1 MGHRKEAAF
10 LPVSF
15 LRAGGGRKE
24 RDMDIIC
31 PHCKT
36 TLEGS
41 ESLVG
46 EIVDCPYCEKSF
58 EVKKDLFDVVE
69 PSPSTDNANTI
80 GSNAPFANTSSK
92 SPQKFQSQSNRKN
105 RVIGLF
111 SVVLVLAIVSAA
123 GVSSA
128 LRKAKQREEEKIRK
142 EQLQYEE
149 KENARKRKESEQ
161 AAELYQ
167 TGMKYLRGDGVL
179 QNGGKAVRLLKE
191 AGDKG
196 NEEAWAA
203 LAIIYWAGEAGE
215 REDIERAVSYAE
227 KFENSSL
234 GHNSL
239 NFYYPLVKNLL
250 GEVHLYGYK
259 TSDGAF
265 VQDFE
270 KAYKYLS
277 YRFPLRSSARGMTGL
292 MTYYGIGTA
301 GDKEKAAEIFY
312 EACSEMNEEKWSGL
326 AAICLGWMYL
336 HGDGITR
343 NESEA
348 WKWLQYGVRTAFPEF
363 VEIAKRPLTESDRR
377 RFNSD
382 CFGEL
387 SSFTPYSYKMFRTV
401 GDEGIIHAG
410 DTTMDLIN
418 KGILCFFN
426 PDYWQKPYR
435 IDEV

>member
-1 MGHRKEAAF
+1 
-10 LPVSF
+10 
-15 LRAGGGRKE
+15 
-24 RDMDIIC
+24 MDIIC

-36 TLEGS
+36 TLEGD

-46 EIVDCPYCEKSF
+46 EIVDCPNCKKAF
-58 EVKKDLFDVVE
+58 ECKKGVLNEEEFDSAVADAHQVGSDSSPKN
-69 PSPSTDNANTI
+69 PSPKPHNRPPHNRIRRNIII
-80 GSNAPFANTSSK
+80 G
-92 SPQKFQSQSNRKN
+92 
-105 RVIGLF
+105 VG
-111 SVVLVLAIVSAA
+111 VVLLVLTTGLAV
-123 GVSSA
+123 GVSLA
-128 LRKAKQREEEKIRK
+128 MKKAKIREEARIRE
-142 EQLQYEE
+142 EQLQREQEE
-149 KENARKRKESEQ
+149 KEKEEDRKRQEAEQ
-161 AAELYQ
+161 AAELYRA
-167 TGMKYLRGDGVL
+167 GMKYLRGDGVL

-215 REDIERAVSYAE
+215 REDIEKAVSYAE
-227 KFENSSL
+227 KFEASSL
-234 GHNSL
+234 GHNHL
-239 NFYYPLVKNLL
+239 NFYYPLIKHLL
-250 GEVHLYGYK
+250 GTVHFNGYT
-259 TSDGAF
+259 TSDGSF

-270 KAYKYLS
+270 KAYKYFS
-277 YRFPLRSSARGMTGL
+277 YRFPLRSNDRLMTGL
-292 MTYYGIGTA
+292 MTYYGIGIA
-301 GDKEKAAEIFY
+301 EDKERAAEIFY
-312 EACSEMNEEKWSGL
+312 EVCSKMAEEKGAGL

-348 WKWLQYGVRTAFPEF
+348 WKWLQYGVRTACPKF
-363 VEIAKRPLTESDRR
+363 VEIAKQPLTESDRR

-410 DTTMDLIN
+410 NTTMDLIN

-435 IDEV
+435 IDEL

>member
-1 MGHRKEAAF
+1 
-10 LPVSF
+10 
-15 LRAGGGRKE
+15 
-24 RDMDIIC
+24 
-31 PHCKT
+31 
-36 TLEGS
+36 
-41 ESLVG
+41 
-46 EIVDCPYCEKSF
+46 
-58 EVKKDLFDVVE
+58 
-69 PSPSTDNANTI
+69 
-80 GSNAPFANTSSK
+80 
-92 SPQKFQSQSNRKN
+92 
-105 RVIGLF
+105 
-111 SVVLVLAIVSAA
+111 
-123 GVSSA
+123 
-128 LRKAKQREEEKIRK
+128 
-142 EQLQYEE
+142 
-149 KENARKRKESEQ
+149 
-161 AAELYQ
+161 
-167 TGMKYLRGDGVL
+167 MKYLRGDGVL

-196 NEEAWAA
+196 NEEAWAV

-215 REDIERAVSYAE
+215 REDDEKAVSYAE
-227 KFENSSL
+227 KFEKSSL
-234 GHNSL
+234 GRNSL
-239 NFYYPLVKNLL
+239 NFYYPLVKSLL

-292 MTYYGIGTA
+292 MTYYGLGTA
-301 GDKEKAAEIFY
+301 EDKEKAAEIFY

-410 DTTMDLIN
+410 NTTMDLIN

-435 IDEV
+435 IDEL